1 MAGKKKRTL
10 IDVAKIGRLGG
21 SARAAKLSLAELQEA
36 SRLASNARWEAYYA
50 AHPEKL
56 KARQEREAKKGA
68 RPRGR
73 PPKKKRPPQ
82 LSG

>member
-1 MAGKKKRTL
+1 MAKRKLIVDPVEIGTKGGKNSRKYMTTGE
-10 IDVAKIGRLGG
+10 A
-21 SARAAKLSLAELQEA
+21 SALAEVAAK
-36 SRLASNARWEAYYA
+36 ARWEAYYA

-73 PPKKKRPPQ
+73 PPKMKRPPQ
-82 LSG
+82 LS